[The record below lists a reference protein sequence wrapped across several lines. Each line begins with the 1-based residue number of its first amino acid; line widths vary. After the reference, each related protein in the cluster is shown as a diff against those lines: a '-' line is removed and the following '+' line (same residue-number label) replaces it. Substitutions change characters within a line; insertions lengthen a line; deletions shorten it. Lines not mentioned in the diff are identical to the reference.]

1 MKKLFCLLLV
11 LCILLS
17 VGCTA
22 PQGGDEPSDTPQG
35 SGSGDASD
43 TILAY
48 TDCEPVIG
56 HYEFERDGVLVGVD
70 FWNLPRPWYGERLEG
85 TITYTNNTGTEISR
99 YLHAF
104 VEMGDIWDRDD
115 VVRYSTA
122 PKIEQSEKFAT
133 VTEEAPL
140 LLNLLPGEKVTVNF
154 SVEVPS
160 DIRENDALY
169 NLNFG
174 LYENEVPKVGELK
187 YLVYFLVHR

>member
-1 MKKLFCLLLV
+1 MKKLLCLLLV

-22 PQGGDEPSDTPQG
+22 PQGGDEPSDTPQD

-48 TDCEPVIG
+48 TDSEPVIG

-70 FWNLPRPWYGERLEG
+70 FWNLSRPWYGERIEG

-104 VEMGDIWDRDD
+104 VELGGDWAQDD
-115 VVRYSTA
+115 VVRYSTT
-122 PKIEQSEKFAT
+122 PQIEQSEKFAT
-133 VTEEAPL
+133 VAEEAPL
-140 LLNLLPGEKVTVNF
+140 LLNLLPGETITVNF
-154 SVEVPS
+154 SVEVP
-160 DIRENDALY
+160 DIQDNDALY
-169 NLNFG
+169 NLFFG
-174 LYENEVPKVGELK
+174 LYENEVPKGGEVK